1 MRSLNNGQTFEYVS
15 EGLPPGPRGLMTID
29 ELDYIYV
36 IAEYSSHSLH
46 RTVNPTVSINEN
58 EIQVQQDQALILY
71 PNPAGEYLFVKN
83 PVEGDVQYNIR
94 IYNELGLLVLQTKKD
109 IDFNQVM
116 LNIESLKPGFY
127 FLEIYSDKTKRN
139 GRFIKY

>member
-58 EIQVQQDQALILY
+58 EIQAQQDQALILY

-94 IYNELGLLVLQTKKD
+94 TYNELGLLVLQTKKD

-116 LNIESLKPGFY
+116 LNIGSLKPGFY
-127 FLEIYSDKTKRN
+127 FLEIYTDKTKRIA
-139 GRFIKY
+139 RFIKN